1 MFSIGRL
8 LDVKKEN
15 SALLRRIYFIFFVFG
30 MLSTVLGAILPS
42 LGDEYGLSQTVRG
55 SLLSA
60 HQLGNLVAVYAA
72 GVLPYAIGRKLNTVL
87 MGSLAAI
94 GLIVI
99 TTSCNPL
106 ILIFAFILTGIGRG
120 TMSTITNVVV
130 GENAGNKAAGLNL
143 LHAVFATGA
152 FLSPFM
158 VIAFM
163 GIGWRAEPL
172 FIMAVMIVALV
183 LVATS
188 KLSAERSHRVKGESS
203 IPSTFT
209 FWINTF
215 IMFFYL
221 CCEASMMGWLVTY
234 FRALGYDAAFSTLM
248 QSLLWIMMLVGRLV
262 CALIANKVN
271 KNRLILLLGSCLL
284 LFFVLLISP
293 VPPVLKVIAVL
304 GSGLSMS
311 GIYPTTLSTMDRSY
325 NSSTSATGICIGTAS
340 IGAII
345 MPVIIGH
352 TADAVSVMAGFSTI
366 GVPVAI
372 MVILMMMKALR
383 K

>member
-1 MFSIGRL
+1 MMFSIGRL

-215 IMFFYL
+215 IMFFGVL
-221 CCEASMMGWLVTY
+221 HPHAVTS
-234 FRALGYDAAFSTLM
+234 LDHDACRPSCMCHHSEQGEQEQADPPSRIM
-248 QSLLWIMMLVGRLV
+248 SPSLLRAPHISGSSCSQGHR
-262 CALIANKVN
+262 CARIRSFNERHLSDDT
-271 KNRLILLLGSCLL
+271 LDDGQILQQLD
-284 LFFVLLISP
+284 ISYGH
-293 VPPVLKVIAVL
+293 LHRNSI
-304 GSGLSMS
+304 
-311 GIYPTTLSTMDRSY
+311 DRSY
-325 NSSTSATGICIGTAS
+325 NHASDHRSYSGRGECHGRFLHHRSPCGHHGDPHDDEGPEKIRQSSQYRTHVT
-340 IGAII
+340 
-345 MPVIIGH
+345 
-352 TADAVSVMAGFSTI
+352 
-366 GVPVAI
+366 
-372 MVILMMMKALR
+372 
-383 K
+383 